1 MSLIKI
7 SSHFLTLVFTQ
18 VLIQVFV
25 FNIYYFCLVI
35 IIVFGGF
42 GLLFFGSICFI
53 CSLSIGK
60 SFRKTKPP
68 DIIWDSLGSG
78 LEIDLRSHLDP
89 NQNTFSNHF
98 DDEIITR
105 AKRLQR
111 PEETLLLLQDD
122 EEEDL

>member
-1 MSLIKI
+1 
-7 SSHFLTLVFTQ
+7 
-18 VLIQVFV
+18 
-25 FNIYYFCLVI
+25 
-35 IIVFGGF
+35 
-42 GLLFFGSICFI
+42 
-53 CSLSIGK
+53 
-60 SFRKTKPP
+60 
-68 DIIWDSLGSG
+68 LGSG